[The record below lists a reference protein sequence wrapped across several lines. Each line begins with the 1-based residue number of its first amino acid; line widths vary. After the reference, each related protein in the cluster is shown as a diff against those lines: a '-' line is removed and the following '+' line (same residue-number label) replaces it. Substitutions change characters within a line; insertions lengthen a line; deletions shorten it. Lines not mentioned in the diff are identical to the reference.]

1 MKKKIGFV
9 SLGCAKNLTDT
20 ETMLALLKNENY
32 IITSDADDAD
42 VIVINT
48 CAFIDS
54 AKEESIN
61 TILEMAEK
69 KKTKCE
75 LLVVAGCLAQR
86 YADDIKKEIPE
97 ADIILG
103 TNDYP
108 HIAEAIDD
116 FYKKGKKDVF
126 VSGANEHVT
135 DELPREISTPAH
147 YAYLK
152 IADGCD
158 NFCTYCII
166 PKLRGKYRSRSL
178 QSIVSE
184 AKSLAERGV
193 KEIILV
199 AQDTAYYGCD
209 NGKSELCALLESL
222 SEIDGIEWIRLQ
234 YCYPENIT
242 DDLIDEIAKN
252 EKVVNY
258 IDMPLQHVSDRILK
272 KMGRKSSFCEINS
285 LIDKLRAKIPDIS
298 IRTSLIAG
306 FPGETKEDFEILKG
320 FLADKKLDKVGVFT
334 YSREEGTPAAGFD
347 NQIDDFEKE
356 DRKNELMELQNKISL
371 EKNKAKIGKT
381 ACAIIDFYDEGEL
394 CYIGRTYGDTPD
406 VDECAYI
413 YSAYELA
420 SGDIVKIKV
429 LDAHDYDI
437 TGEVIL

>member
-32 IITSDADDAD
+32 IITPDADDAD

-69 KKTKCE
+69 KKAKCE

-209 NGKSELCALLESL
+209 NGKSELCTLLESL